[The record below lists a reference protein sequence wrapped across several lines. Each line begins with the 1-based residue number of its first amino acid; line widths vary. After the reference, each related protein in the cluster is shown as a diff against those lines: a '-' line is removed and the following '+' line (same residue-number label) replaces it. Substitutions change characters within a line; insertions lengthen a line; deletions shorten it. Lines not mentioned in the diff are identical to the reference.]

1 MEKTKSGHLWGFFIL
16 TFAASW
22 AVWGA
27 TILFDL
33 PDVPNG
39 ILILLGAFMPSIVG
53 IILTM
58 KKKDKGVKRDFWNR
72 VVSLKRIGVKW
83 LLFIFGFY
91 AINWI
96 ITFIVY
102 GIIEGSLP
110 VFTNAV
116 EILTN
121 PLTLLGFTIIQ
132 ILGGPLAEELGWRG
146 YALDILQKK
155 WNALNSSLIL
165 GFFWAIWHFPL
176 FFVKNTSQISMGFGS
191 TLFWLWVIGIF
202 ASSIMITWVY
212 NNTNRSIL
220 GAVIIH
226 LLGNYISTLLGGDIP
241 VDKMVFGNAIFT
253 AVSVILVFGIVI
265 YYGPKNLSQISK
277 KTI

>member
-1 MEKTKSGHLWGFFIL
+1 MGKTKSGNLWGFFIL

-22 AVWGA
+22 VVWGSA
-27 TILFDL
+27 ILFDL
-33 PDVPNG
+33 PDIPNG
-39 ILILLGAFMPSIVG
+39 ILILLGAFMPSIIG

-58 KKKDKGVKRDFWNR
+58 FKKDKEVKRDFWNR

-83 LLFIFGFY
+83 FLFIIGFF

-96 ITFIVY
+96 VTFIIY
-102 GIIEGSLP
+102 GIIEGSIP
-110 VFTNAV
+110 VFSNAV

-146 YALDILQKK
+146 YALDLLQKK
-155 WNALNSSLIL
+155 WNALNSSLVL
-165 GFFWAIWHFPL
+165 GFFWTIWHFPL
-176 FFVKNTSQISMGFGS
+176 FFVKNTSQMSMGFGS
-191 TLFWLWVIGIF
+191 TLFWLWVIGTF
-202 ASSIMITWVY
+202 AISIMITWIY

-241 VDKMVFGNAIFT
+241 VDKLVFGNAIFT
-253 AVSVILVFGIVI
+253 IVSVILVLCIVI
-265 YYGPKNLSQISK
+265 YYGPKKLTRISE
-277 KTI
+277 KTT